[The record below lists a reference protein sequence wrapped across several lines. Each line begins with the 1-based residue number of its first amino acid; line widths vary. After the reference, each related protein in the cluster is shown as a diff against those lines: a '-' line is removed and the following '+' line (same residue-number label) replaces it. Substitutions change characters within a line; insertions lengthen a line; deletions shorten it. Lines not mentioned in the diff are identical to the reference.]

1 ALRLNHTQ
9 CSPRDS
15 RYHPFPPPL
24 PEKCAADPSDIYQV
38 VQRHSN
44 YPPIIQTNTFRVSVP
59 FKEQR
64 HHRAPSESIGNNY
77 SPKAQDLK
85 IDKLTRQ
92 RPSRKSSAT
101 ATGPKRTSRDHLF
114 DLNSLAILTFLTQ
127 RYTYYVKRGIPFYM
141 LAPYPKQSMVNI
153 KNMLPPE
160 PEEGVKKPIRTL
172 RNNLTEEVE
181 DGYYFNL
188 RKSIVDYILMD
199 PSEGLR
205 LTINNI
211 PKPFPRRVIR
221 PPVPWAVSYREAKL
235 WQMQHLFNVCP
246 FMGLLQ
252 QIWIERYSSLRFV
265 KTTDLI
271 STTFPL
277 SPSEFVAFIQEQ
289 CERRLLSL
297 RWLPYCVSLFVVHEH
312 MWVNLLPENE
322 PILVAEFFHCVAALM
337 SLQLRSL
344 VIDSLQDL
352 LQFFLRHKEGN
363 DFSGDFDVLIF
374 VHSQILLVKLQVK
387 NSEIEFSPSFQECW
401 EVIREAFMQIIR
413 SAEDLLT
420 YLSTVRPDE
429 SLVTDILAQVEE
441 AFQKNTVGPIR
452 YLDLYE
458 KYRNLLDNKSDEEI
472 SEFISSTHSL
482 QDSAKKIDSIMRMW
496 MKIASL
502 RIAVPLSMFCL
513 NARDLNDYLCDCAN
527 KLIARIV
534 TFEMD
539 ENRRLNIDLSK
550 WTAKIK
556 NVIFEDLYFGY
567 YFCSCAMLKI
577 CIISVWMSQGV

>member
-1 ALRLNHTQ
+1 LLRSTEIDCIKLRLDCNFKGMRLHAI
-9 CSPRDS
+9 D
-15 RYHPFPPPL
+15 HPFPPPL

-101 ATGPKRTSRDHLF
+101 ATGPKRKFHAPSSPSSPTQTKSKRRKTRIYRSPPMSPSEQLVIMHKQEETQNAQNEYSET
-114 DLNSLAILTFLTQ
+114 DLE

-252 QIWIERYSSLRFV
+252 QIWIER
-265 KTTDLI
+265 
-271 STTFPL
+271 
-277 SPSEFVAFIQEQ
+277 
-289 CERRLLSL
+289 
-297 RWLPYCVSLFVVHEH
+297 
-312 MWVNLLPENE
+312 
-322 PILVAEFFHCVAALM
+322 
-337 SLQLRSL
+337 
-344 VIDSLQDL
+344 
-352 LQFFLRHKEGN
+352 
-363 DFSGDFDVLIF
+363 GDFDVLIF

-413 SAEDLLT
+413 SLECKLFSDIDRQ

-482 QDSAKKIDSIMRMW
+482 QDSKIDSIMRMW

-539 ENRRLNIDLSK
+539 ENRRLNI
-550 WTAKIK
+550 
-556 NVIFEDLYFGY
+556 E
-567 YFCSCAMLKI
+567 
-577 CIISVWMSQGV
+577 